1 MDFYKILGVPEDA
14 SSDEIKAAY
23 RRQAFQLH
31 PDTNPDAGPAA
42 RARFHELQEAYSI
55 LRDEG
60 RRAQYDR
67 MRSTG
72 FAGGAADFEAGAA
85 AGGYGTP
92 WGQPSMD
99 ARDFDKAFDEWWK
112 KMSEEFEDYEERQFA
127 RERMSAERM
136 ARAAAWE
143 WEKQEAK
150 ANKVRVE
157 RLKWR
162 TEDARLQR
170 HASVL
175 RRFWQTHSGPT
186 LADAL
191 VAALVLAGAAG
202 IAWSWRGDAREPR
215 QQQGGQQQLQQ
226 QQQQGQQQPP
236 GQGQQQLRWQR
247 EEQGAPQPVG
257 LPAATPAAVAAAA
270 QSPT

>member
-1 MDFYKILGVPEDA
+1 MDFYKILGVAEDA
-14 SSDEIKAAY
+14 SPAEIKAAY

-67 MRSTG
+67 MRATG
-72 FAGGAADFEAGAA
+72 FAGGAADFEAGGA
-85 AGGYGTP
+85 AGGYGMP

-99 ARDFDKAFDEWWK
+99 ARDFDKAFEEWWK
-112 KMSEEFEDYEERQFA
+112 KMSDEFQDYEEQQFA

-143 WEKQEAK
+143 WEKREAK

-157 RLKWR
+157 KLKWR
-162 TEDARLQR
+162 TEEARLQR

-175 RRFWQTHSGPT
+175 RRFWQTHSGFT

-191 VAALVLAGAAG
+191 VAGLFLAGAAG
-202 IAWSWRGDAREPR
+202 VAWTWKGVVREAR
-215 QQQGGQQQLQQ
+215 
-226 QQQQGQQQPP
+226 QQQQGQGQQY
-236 GQGQQQLRWQR
+236 GQQQGQEQPGSQGQRQQRWQAQ
-247 EEQGAPQPVG
+247 EQPQPAG
-257 LPAATPAAVAAAA
+257 LPAAAAAAVAAAA

>member
-1 MDFYKILGVPEDA
+1 MDFYRILGVSENA
-14 SSDEIKAAY
+14 SPAEIKAAY

-67 MRSTG
+67 MRATG
-72 FAGGAADFEAGAA
+72 FAGSAADFDAGAA
-85 AGGYGTP
+85 AGGYGMP
-92 WGQPSMD
+92 WGQPTVD

-112 KMSEEFEDYEERQFA
+112 KMSEEFQDYEERQFA
-127 RERMSAERM
+127 SERQSAERM

-143 WEKQEAK
+143 WEKQQAQ

-157 RLKWR
+157 KLKWR
-162 TEDARLQR
+162 TEDARLRR

-186 LADAL
+186 VGDAV
-191 VAALVLAGAAG
+191 VAGLVLAGAAS
-202 IAWSWRGDAREPR
+202 IAWSWRGDAQAARQTA
-215 QQQGGQQQLQQ
+215 QQQQQTAQQ
-226 QQQQGQQQPP
+226 QQQQPGQQQ
-236 GQGQQQLRWQR
+236 G
-247 EEQGAPQPVG
+247 ED
-257 LPAATPAAVAAAA
+257 
-270 QSPT
+270 